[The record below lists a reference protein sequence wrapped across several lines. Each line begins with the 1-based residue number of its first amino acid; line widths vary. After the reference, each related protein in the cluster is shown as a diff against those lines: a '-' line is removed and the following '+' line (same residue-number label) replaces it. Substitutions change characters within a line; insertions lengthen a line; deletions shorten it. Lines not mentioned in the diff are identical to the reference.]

1 MASARGWRTHVLV
14 SLAALSV
21 LAPALA
27 SGASELAPHLMR
39 VAGWSTPMPP
49 PVESVAE
56 HGVVG
61 ALARLRAAG
70 GGTMYVPRG
79 VWLSPPLNLTS
90 HLTLYLAAGA
100 VLKVRRGRRPHLGAA
115 FLHHTMHPRP
125 HHADHQHHQHHP
137 GHTTATTAG
146 ARVAAA
152 GGGKSTMWTLL
163 GCVRTGGR

>member
-1 MASARGWRTHVLV
+1 MAVASARAWRTHVLV

-27 SGASELAPHLMR
+27 SGASELAPLR

-100 VLKVRRGRRPHLGAA
+100 ILKVRGRRPQLG
-115 FLHHTMHPRP
+115 
-125 HHADHQHHQHHP
+125 
-137 GHTTATTAG
+137 
-146 ARVAAA
+146 
-152 GGGKSTMWTLL
+152 
-163 GCVRTGGR
+163 